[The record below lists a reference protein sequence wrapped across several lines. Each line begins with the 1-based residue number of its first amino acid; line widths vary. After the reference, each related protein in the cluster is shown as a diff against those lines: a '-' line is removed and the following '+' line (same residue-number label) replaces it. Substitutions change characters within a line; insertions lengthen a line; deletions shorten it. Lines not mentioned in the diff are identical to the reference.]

1 MSYFHNKPNP
11 NGYEDIFVSKLNSDL
26 SSLLASTFIGGSTR
40 DYAHA
45 ITIDSSGNLYVVGH
59 TGSSNYPTTTG
70 AYDSSPNG
78 FYDGFVSKL
87 SSDLSSL
94 LASTFIGG
102 NRSDS
107 ANAITIDSSGN
118 LSVAGGTGS
127 SNYPTTSGAYDSS
140 HNGGQDVFVSKL
152 NSDLSSLLAS
162 TFIGG
167 SGGDDAHAITIDS
180 SGNLYVAG
188 WTGSSDYP
196 TTTGAYDSSYNGR
209 SDVFVSKLGSD
220 LSSLLAST
228 FIGGSSIDHA
238 HAITINSSSNLYVT
252 GSTDSSDYPTT
263 TGAYDSSHNGGTDGF
278 VSKFSSDLGGL
289 SASTFIGGSGYD
301 YAYTIAIDSSGKPYV
316 AGTTYSSDYPTT
328 EGAYDSSYNGG
339 EVDIFVSK
347 LDSDLGGLSA
357 STFIGGN
364 STDWGYAITIDS
376 SGNLYVVGHTGSSN
390 YPTTTRA
397 YDSSHNGDPDVFV
410 SKLDRELSKICA
422 CDADGNPEEQFAPGQ
437 TVYVRGNGLLTNTS
451 YRLWIQDEGV
461 TEGKTLSVSEDPS
474 GTQETNSTDA
484 NGTLAVTEIWTIP
497 TDASVA
503 CGEYDIVAD
512 NNAGGTQG
520 TYNTA
525 HDAIDSASAAGFV
538 VSVLPS
544 DLNGDGK
551 PTAADAVIALKMA
564 VRGEYD
570 RAADVSDDGH
580 VTALDALMI
589 LQAAAEVISL

>member
-1 MSYFHNKPNP
+1 
-11 NGYEDIFVSKLNSDL
+11 VSKLSSDL

-118 LSVAGGTGS
+118 LYVAGGTGS
-127 SNYPTTSGAYDSS
+127 SNYPTTEGAYDSS

-152 NSDLSSLLAS
+152 SSDLSSLLAS

-167 SGGDDAHAITIDS
+167 GGWDYANAITIDSSGNLYVAGYAGPPDYPTTEGVYDSSFNGGWSDVFVSKLDSDLGSLLASTFIGGGDCDCAHAITIDS

-188 WTGSSDYP
+188 STGSSDYP
-196 TTTGAYDSSYNGR
+196 TTGEAYDSSHNGG
-209 SDVFVSKLGSD
+209 DDGFVSKLSSD

-228 FIGGSSIDHA
+228 FIGGSD
-238 HAITINSSSNLYVT
+238 
-252 GSTDSSDYPTT
+252 
-263 TGAYDSSHNGGTDGF
+263 
-278 VSKFSSDLGGL
+278 
-289 SASTFIGGSGYD
+289 YD
-301 YAYTIAIDSSGKPYV
+301 YAYVITIDPSGNLYV
-316 AGTTYSSDYPTT
+316 AGTTYSSNYPTT
-328 EGAYDSSYNGG
+328 EGAYDSSHNGG
-339 EVDIFVSK
+339 EVDVFVSK
-347 LDSDLGGLSA
+347 LSSDLGGLSA

-364 STDWGYAITIDS
+364 STDWAYAITINP
-376 SGNLYVVGHTGSSN
+376 SGNLYVAGNTGSSD
-390 YPTTTRA
+390 YPITTRA
-397 YDSSHNGDPDVFV
+397 YDSSHNGGRDVFV

-437 TVYVRGNGLLTNTS
+437 TVYGRGNGLLANTS
-451 YRLWIQDEGV
+451 YKLWIQDEGV

-474 GTQETNSTDA
+474 GIQETNSTDA

-497 TDASVA
+497 SEASVA
-503 CGEYDIVAD
+503 NGEYDIVAD
-512 NNAGGTQG
+512 NNAYGTQG
-520 TYNTA
+520 TYNAA
-525 HDAIDSASAAGFV
+525 HDEIDSASAAGFV
-538 VSVLPS
+538 VSVVPG

-551 PTAADAVIALKMA
+551 LTTADAAIALKMA
-564 VRGEYD
+564 VCGEYD
-570 RAADVSDDGH
+570 RVADVSDDGH

-589 LQAAAEVISL
+589 LQAAAEAISLRGGKI